1 MIHRLKDRF
10 NNLPIRKKIAL
21 GFGCV
26 LFLFL
31 ITGLVTMI
39 EFGVV
44 YQDMQK
50 IVREDAPRTEAALT
64 IKALMAQGHL
74 RYEEILTGEE
84 ELAEGER
91 LLGFW
96 EQARDVTHALLQGGT
111 LGNTPIVPEPEP
123 AYRRTLDSLQTTL
136 THLLDAAD
144 RRITYRRQTGEESL
158 DINHD
163 FHEAYEGSVALS
175 EQYVQQVQQRDLQNY
190 ATIEETYNNAR
201 LLTLIAILLGLGIV
215 LVLSRVIGNR
225 LGTPINRLAE
235 TTRRVAGGD
244 LAARVEIDSE
254 DELGALGAHF
264 NDMAAQMQRRVLL
277 AQTLARTADEMNKDQ
292 PIEAGLEAL
301 LTGARELTHARYA
314 ALSVFDENQRV
325 QTFVTL
331 GMSEEDKAR
340 IGRMPEGKGL
350 LGHIH
355 KTGQT
360 LRLDDM
366 SRHPASAGFP
376 AGHPPMKALLATP
389 IRLGEQSLGN
399 LYLADKTN
407 GEEAFSEADQE
418 VIEELARQAAIAID
432 GRRAREQRKAQRL
445 YLAESIEKL
454 LAAMERFAH
463 GDLSAHLDVQTNDE
477 VGRLFQGFNAA
488 VENLRGL
495 LVQIQQAVET
505 TATTSSQIMGTTEE
519 LAAGSQEQSSQATE
533 VAAAVEEM
541 TRTIIENAANASQT
555 VEAARRSGAVAEEG
569 GTVVGQTV
577 EKIKEIADVVS
588 TSAATVEKL
597 GHSSQQIGEI
607 VAVIE
612 EIADQT
618 NLLALNAAIEAARAG
633 EQGRGFAVVADEV
646 RKLAERTSQ
655 ATQQIARMI
664 ETVQQETREAVGA
677 MQSGRSLVEEGL
689 TLADRAGHS
698 LQRIVDE
705 ANSVVQMVS
714 QISAASEE
722 QSTASE
728 EIARNVEAISMVAQE
743 GARSLNEIVHATESL
758 NALTQNLHALVSRFR
773 LEAGEATPAAR
784 PHADRPAAALPSGD
798 GFTGVPHLA

>member
-201 LLTLIAILLGLGIV
+201 LLTLIAILLGLGIL

-244 LAARVEIDSE
+244 LAA
-254 DELGALGAHF
+254 
-264 NDMAAQMQRRVLL
+264 
-277 AQTLARTADEMNKDQ
+277 
-292 PIEAGLEAL
+292 
-301 LTGARELTHARYA
+301 
-314 ALSVFDENQRV
+314 
-325 QTFVTL
+325 
-331 GMSEEDKAR
+331 
-340 IGRMPEGKGL
+340 
-350 LGHIH
+350 
-355 KTGQT
+355 
-360 LRLDDM
+360 
-366 SRHPASAGFP
+366 
-376 AGHPPMKALLATP
+376 
-389 IRLGEQSLGN
+389 
-399 LYLADKTN
+399 
-407 GEEAFSEADQE
+407 
-418 VIEELARQAAIAID
+418 
-432 GRRAREQRKAQRL
+432 
-445 YLAESIEKL
+445 
-454 LAAMERFAH
+454 
-463 GDLSAHLDVQTNDE
+463 
-477 VGRLFQGFNAA
+477 
-488 VENLRGL
+488 
-495 LVQIQQAVET
+495 
-505 TATTSSQIMGTTEE
+505 
-519 LAAGSQEQSSQATE
+519 
-533 VAAAVEEM
+533 
-541 TRTIIENAANASQT
+541 
-555 VEAARRSGAVAEEG
+555 
-569 GTVVGQTV
+569 
-577 EKIKEIADVVS
+577 
-588 TSAATVEKL
+588 
-597 GHSSQQIGEI
+597 
-607 VAVIE
+607 
-612 EIADQT
+612 
-618 NLLALNAAIEAARAG
+618 
-633 EQGRGFAVVADEV
+633 
-646 RKLAERTSQ
+646 
-655 ATQQIARMI
+655 
-664 ETVQQETREAVGA
+664 
-677 MQSGRSLVEEGL
+677 
-689 TLADRAGHS
+689 
-698 LQRIVDE
+698 
-705 ANSVVQMVS
+705 
-714 QISAASEE
+714 
-722 QSTASE
+722 
-728 EIARNVEAISMVAQE
+728 
-743 GARSLNEIVHATESL
+743 
-758 NALTQNLHALVSRFR
+758 
-773 LEAGEATPAAR
+773 
-784 PHADRPAAALPSGD
+784 
-798 GFTGVPHLA
+798 